1 MLILILILGLCFIYF
16 LIKYF
21 KLKKLNKNR
30 KPELFCCMPN
40 EVELKDGSN
49 VLVRINFE
57 YIIIDKGAFEESFK
71 SFETFE
77 VLLFHFL
84 RKYVKDKYDIKEF
97 ENRKEDIK
105 SHLFDNLSKFESAMK
120 WDGFR
125 IVNIELKFG
134 DEAK

>member
-40 EVELKDGSN
+40 EVKLKDGSN

-105 SHLFDNLSKFESAMK
+105 SHLFDNLSKFECNSSTT
-120 WDGFR
+120 
-125 IVNIELKFG
+125 
-134 DEAK
+134 